1 MASWITRP
9 APIGRCIRL
18 GKNCSTNGKRIIL
31 TGSGG
36 SIREIEHPIGEA
48 FRFGNA
54 LALAI
59 EGIGKPSYMEE
70 EDQISAL
77 RTLATE
83 VCSATEKVRAQWK
96 ELFEL
101 SHHERG

>member
-1 MASWITRP
+1 MT
-9 APIGRCIRL
+9 
-18 GKNCSTNGKRIIL
+18 STTTPDIYSLIF
-31 TGSGG
+31 
-36 SIREIEHPIGEA
+36 EMEHEVGEA

-70 EDQISAL
+70 EAQMSAL
-77 RTLATE
+77 RALACE
-83 VCSATEKVRAQWK
+83 MCGATEKVRAQWK

-101 SHHERG
+101 SRGMQG